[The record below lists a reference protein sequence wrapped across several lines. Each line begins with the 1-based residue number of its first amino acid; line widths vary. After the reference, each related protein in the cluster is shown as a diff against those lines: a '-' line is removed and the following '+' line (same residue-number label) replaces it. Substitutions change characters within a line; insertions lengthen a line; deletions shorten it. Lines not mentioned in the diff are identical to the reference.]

1 MTTTSLDSAWRILIG
16 GELVESQSGRTLP
29 VENPY
34 DESVVAHVPR
44 CDAQD
49 AERAIAAANAAKTDW
64 ARVPGLDRA
73 QALHEI
79 AHRIRDHREQ
89 LAKAITLEMGRPLLE
104 TRDEVDWIAAIFD
117 YYAEIGRSE
126 RGVTVTPGQVNQRN
140 YTVKEPIGVVVCIVP
155 WNYPL
160 LLMVWKV
167 APALAAGN
175 TVIIKPSEVSPLSAI
190 VMQPCF
196 DHLPPGVVNIVTGY
210 GAEVGEPLIA
220 SLHTDMVAFTGSTA
234 TGRRIAILA
243 AERIKKVSL
252 ELGGSDPFIVCED
265 ADVGIAARAAVWSA
279 FLNNGQVCTSAERF
293 FVHERIAPA
302 FTDEVVRLTEE
313 LRQGDPMGP
322 DVDLG
327 PMVTKQQR
335 DKVLQRLEEAVAHG
349 AVIRTGGK
357 VPDRFTK
364 GHFLEPTVVTNLQR
378 GNPLTRDEI
387 FGPVM
392 PISTFA
398 TLDEAIEL
406 ANDSDYGL
414 GASILTQRLD
424 YAMEAAERIKAGTFW
439 VNDPLTDNH
448 AAPFGG
454 MKMSGLGRELGR
466 EGLDEFCEV
475 KHVHINYKVEHKG
488 YWFPYDWQRG
498 RNKKS

>member
-1 MTTTSLDSAWRILIG
+1 MTQAAIDPAWRILIG
-16 GELVESQSGRTLP
+16 GELVEGQAGQSLV

-34 DESVVAHVPR
+34 DESIVAHVPR

-49 AERAIAAANAAKTDW
+49 AERAIAAANAAKGAW
-64 ARVPGLDRA
+64 GKVPGLDRA
-73 QALHEI
+73 QALHEV
-79 AHRIRDHREQ
+79 ARKIRERREE
-89 LAKAITLEMGRPLLE
+89 LARFVTLEMGRPLLE

-117 YYAEIGRSE
+117 YYAEIGRSD
-126 RGVTVTPGQVNQRN
+126 RGVTVTPGQLGQRN

-160 LLMVWKV
+160 LLMIWKV

-175 TVIIKPSEVSPLSAI
+175 TVIIKPSEISPLSAI
-190 VMQPCF
+190 ALQPCF
-196 DHLPPGVVNIVTGY
+196 DHLGPGVVNVVTGY
-210 GAEVGEPLIA
+210 GAEVGEPLIT
-220 SLHTDMVAFTGSTA
+220 SPHTDMVAFTGSTA
-234 TGRRIAILA
+234 TGRRIAVQC

-293 FVHERIAPA
+293 FVHDSIAA
-302 FTDEVVRLTEE
+302 DFTDEVIRLTKQ
-313 LRQGDPMGP
+313 LRQGNPMGP

-327 PMVTKQQR
+327 PMVTRQQR
-335 DKVLQRLEEAVAHG
+335 DKVVTRLAEAVAHG
-349 AVIRTGGK
+349 AVIRTGGTI
-357 VPDRFTK
+357 PTSFAK
-364 GHFLEPTVVTNLQR
+364 GHFLEPTVVTNVQK
-378 GNPLTRDEI
+378 GNPLIGDEI

-392 PISTFA
+392 PIGTFSTLA
-398 TLDEAIEL
+398 EAIDR
-406 ANDSDYGL
+406 ANESQYGL

-424 YAMEAAERIKAGTFW
+424 YAMEAAENIKAGTFW

-466 EGLDEFCEV
+466 EGIDEFCEI
-475 KHVHINYKVEHKG
+475 KHVHINYKVENKG
-488 YWFPYDWQRG
+488 YWFPYDWHKG